1 MGHIAFV
8 DAARATQ
15 VYDCAPGGHILK
27 SISSHYWVCVVT
39 GHQEVQLKHVTG
51 GTYSLA

>member
-15 VYDCAPGGHILK
+15 VYDCAPGGQ
-27 SISSHYWVCVVT
+27 YWSLSAVIIGYVLLQAIKKFNLNVSL
-39 GHQEVQLKHVTG
+39 EEP
-51 GTYSLA
+51 SLA

>member
-1 MGHIAFV
+1 MGHTGIAFL

-15 VYDCAPGGHILK
+15 VYDFAPGGHILK

-39 GHQEVQLKHVTG
+39 DHQGVQLKCVAG
-51 GTYSLA
+51 GT